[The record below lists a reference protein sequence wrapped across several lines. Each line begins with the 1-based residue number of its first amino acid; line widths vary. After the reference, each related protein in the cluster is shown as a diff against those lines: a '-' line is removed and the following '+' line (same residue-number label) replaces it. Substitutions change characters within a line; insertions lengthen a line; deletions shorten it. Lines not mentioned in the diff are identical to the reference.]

1 MATFD
6 EFINSIY
13 EKGND
18 GKAFELFCKHF
29 LETSPDYAHQF
40 EKVWLWD
47 KWEKNWGRDKGVDLI
62 AKYKGRNKFC
72 AIQAKCYAAHN
83 QVSYEDVAKF
93 LADSNR
99 VEIEDRILMM
109 STDRLSEDT
118 SRETIEGQEKP
129 VVIRD
134 RNYFENIPYDFPKNI
149 SEIKKAKPRVKK
161 AKPRD
166 HQRKAIDDVVNGF
179 SSNDRGQLI
188 MACGTGKTFTTL
200 WIKERL
206 KCNNTL
212 VLLPSLSLLSQTM
225 REWVWG
231 ANDKFEALAV
241 CSDPTVG
248 RTNEEA
254 ENDISAVEVGK
265 VSWQVDEIKS
275 FLYKPNSKVVFCTYQ
290 SSKLIMEAQID
301 KKVPSFDLIVC
312 DEAHRCAGSGVKD
325 AAFSTVLFEDKIR
338 AKKRLFTTATPR
350 YFGKTS
356 KRSAAERGVEL
367 FSMDDEEDFGPQ
379 FHKLSFGEAI
389 EINMLTDYQVV
400 VVGLNEPMVNEWISD
415 REIFIDKGGQKT
427 DAKSLASKIAILKSI
442 KDYNLKRLISFHNT
456 VNKAKGFSLEV
467 EEVNGLIDEKD
478 RPEGQIWAR
487 HVDGTMVAGK
497 RRQVIKQLK
506 DLEGFDIGLLT
517 NAKCLSE
524 GVDVPSLDGVAFVEP
539 RSSQVDIIQ
548 SVGRAIRKSDN
559 KTKGTIVLPVFLADG
574 DDPDTVISATNFKP
588 VWEVLKAL
596 KAHDE
601 SLDKQLD
608 EFRTSLGR
616 SDGRISDRIDKV
628 IFDLPVEMP
637 SDFASKLTTRLV
649 EAVTSSWWFNFGLLQ
664 VYCEENNSALVPAEY
679 KTKSN
684 YSLGGWVDKQRQ
696 DYRRGYLSEEQ
707 INLLES
713 MPMWYWV
720 KADADWDQAIW
731 ALDEYIE
738 EFGKIPSNSYI
749 TPAGIKLGGFLNNR
763 RNDYKAGNLSA
774 EKVKVL
780 ENKKGWSWDPLEEEW
795 ERNFQNLLNYFEEFG
810 DYTVPQSYVAPDN
823 TNLGAWVGTQMQIYK
838 KGKVREDRIK
848 RFNGLTGWY

>member
-29 LETSPDYAHQF
+29 LETSPDYADQF

-99 VEIEDRILMM
+99 AEIEDRILMM

-129 VVIRD
+129 IVIRD

-248 RTNEEA
+248 RTNQEA

-265 VSWQVDEIKS
+265 VCWQVDEIKL
-275 FLYKPNSKVVFCTYQ
+275 FLSKPNSKVVFCTYQ

-301 KKVPSFDLIVC
+301 KKVPSFDLTIC

-325 AAFSTVLFEDKIR
+325 AAFSTVLFDDKIR

-467 EEVNGLIDEKD
+467 EEVNGLIDEKTA
-478 RPEGQIWAR
+478 Q
-487 HVDGTMVAGK
+487 
-497 RRQVIKQLK
+497 
-506 DLEGFDIGLLT
+506 
-517 NAKCLSE
+517 
-524 GVDVPSLDGVAFVEP
+524 
-539 RSSQVDIIQ
+539 
-548 SVGRAIRKSDN
+548 
-559 KTKGTIVLPVFLADG
+559 
-574 DDPDTVISATNFKP
+574 
-588 VWEVLKAL
+588 
-596 KAHDE
+596 
-601 SLDKQLD
+601 
-608 EFRTSLGR
+608 
-616 SDGRISDRIDKV
+616 
-628 IFDLPVEMP
+628 
-637 SDFASKLTTRLV
+637 
-649 EAVTSSWWFNFGLLQ
+649 
-664 VYCEENNSALVPAEY
+664 
-679 KTKSN
+679 
-684 YSLGGWVDKQRQ
+684 
-696 DYRRGYLSEEQ
+696 
-707 INLLES
+707 
-713 MPMWYWV
+713 
-720 KADADWDQAIW
+720 
-731 ALDEYIE
+731 
-738 EFGKIPSNSYI
+738 
-749 TPAGIKLGGFLNNR
+749 
-763 RNDYKAGNLSA
+763 
-774 EKVKVL
+774 
-780 ENKKGWSWDPLEEEW
+780 
-795 ERNFQNLLNYFEEFG
+795 
-810 DYTVPQSYVAPDN
+810 
-823 TNLGAWVGTQMQIYK
+823 
-838 KGKVREDRIK
+838 KGKYGQDMLMEPWWRVK
-848 RFNGLTGWY
+848 GAKL